1 MDATSRPTPTPTS
14 AAADGGQSKRMP
26 LVERRRTSP
35 ALAAYVAAT
44 IVAGVAALAWA
55 TLTLPLGPDIATDGL
70 THIAADDRVSGLL
83 FWIAFGLL
91 GSART
96 KGYGGHAVLT
106 FHLPFIVAAMA
117 LGGPVAGGSHTTPA
131 WVANLEAHPDIEFEF
146 GDQTYSGRAVV
157 YREGA
162 ERDRLWD
169 AHVEQ
174 LPHFAAY
181 PEQTGRVIPMARIVT
196 TDR

>member
-1 MDATSRPTPTPTS
+1 MDATSRPTPTLTS
-14 AAADGGQSKRMP
+14 ASADGGRSKKRRP

-44 IVAGVAALAWA
+44 IIAGIAALAWA

-70 THIAADDRVSGLL
+70 THLAADDRVSGLL

-91 GSART
+91 GSVRT

-117 LGGPVAGGSHTTPA
+117 LADPWPPAGSPRSRRSSFGS
-131 WVANLEAHPDIEFEF
+131 
-146 GDQTYSGRAVV
+146 SGRC
-157 YREGA
+157 RGS
-162 ERDRLWD
+162 
-169 AHVEQ
+169 
-174 LPHFAAY
+174 
-181 PEQTGRVIPMARIVT
+181 ARSAT
-196 TDR
+196 TRS